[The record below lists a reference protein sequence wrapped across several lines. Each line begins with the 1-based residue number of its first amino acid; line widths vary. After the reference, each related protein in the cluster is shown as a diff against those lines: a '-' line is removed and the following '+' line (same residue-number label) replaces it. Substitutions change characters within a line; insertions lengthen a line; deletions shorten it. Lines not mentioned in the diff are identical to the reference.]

1 MHMMVKQID
10 NKGFTLIEIAI
21 VMVIIGLLAG
31 GAVPLMSVLSER
43 KTRTETLDYLI
54 EARAALVNFAKIN
67 GRLPWADTTGDGV
80 ADANQNTGTLPFQ
93 TLGIRPADP
102 QRRPLGYALNN
113 SLGTDLSTS
122 CFALRAGL
130 GGAPRV
136 VDFDGTPA
144 SFSVAAVLISAGSK
158 DADRNGN
165 VFDAVNAGGY
175 IGNNANGNPNYIRY
189 PSVTNFDDMVVYL
202 DGVTLFGETCGS
214 PEVAVSNGTSIG
226 ANIFVYNRT
235 TSSDIGIVPP
245 STTITYGGV
254 TSGSRIEL
262 RTAASGGG
270 VIIATSTP
278 VTPVTV
284 AGSGVAL
291 IVP

>member
-1 MHMMVKQID
+1 MLLKRIND
-10 NKGFTLIEIAI
+10 KGFTLIEIAI

-43 KTRTETLDYLI
+43 KTRTETLDYLN

-80 ADANQNTGTLPFQ
+80 ADANQNSGRLPFQ

-102 QRRPLGYALNN
+102 QRRPLRYALNN
-113 SLGTDLSTS
+113 SLGMDLPTS

-158 DADRNGN
+158 DADVDGN

-175 IGNNANGNPNYIRY
+175 SGNNVNGNPNYIRY
-189 PSVTNFDDMVVYL
+189 PSVDNFDDMVVYL
-202 DGVTLFGETCGS
+202 DGVTLFGEICGS
-214 PEVAVSNGTSIG
+214 PEVAVSNGTTLG
-226 ANIFVYNRT
+226 ANIFVRNQT
-235 TSSDIGIVPP
+235 TGSDIGVVPP
-245 STTITYGGV
+245 NTTISYGV
-254 TSGSRIEL
+254 ISGSQIAL
-262 RTAASGGG
+262 RTAAGGGG
-270 VIIATSTP
+270 VIIATSNP